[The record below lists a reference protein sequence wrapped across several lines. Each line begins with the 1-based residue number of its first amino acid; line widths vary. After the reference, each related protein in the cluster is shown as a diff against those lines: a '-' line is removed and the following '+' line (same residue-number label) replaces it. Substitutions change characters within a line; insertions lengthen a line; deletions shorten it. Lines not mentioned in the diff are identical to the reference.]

1 MKDKNSIFRRTE
13 HCLYNYRDNLA
24 RLETIKM
31 DIAAL
36 NAAASV
42 KAQNYNSTG
51 AVPSGDVHDPVSERL
66 ERIQAAQ
73 DKQQRIERITL
84 PLTRLYKELS
94 DCDVGANAYTY
105 GLADIFRLY
114 YILGNVWGDVADKLN
129 VGRSVFFKRKARL
142 VGIAANYLDFTDE
155 PRLFDWGGE

>member
-1 MKDKNSIFRRTE
+1 MTEKNKIFRKTE

-31 DIAAL
+31 DIDAL

-42 KAQNYNSTG
+42 KVQSYGGTG
-51 AVPSGDVHDPVSERL
+51 TGNGEIHDPVSERL

-73 DKQQRIERITL
+73 DKRQRIERITL

-94 DCDVGANAYTY
+94 DCDVGANAYIY
-105 GLADIFRLY
+105 GLVDIFRLY

-142 VGIAANYLDFTDE
+142 VGIAANYLNFTDE
-155 PRLFDWGGE
+155 PRLFDWDEE